1 MEAAADRHAG
11 KSATLTAPPSTAAGI
26 HRGQP
31 VAAPATQL
39 PYQGGSAYGLGE
51 PVIFAQYAGTL
62 SGPPA
67 AAISL
72 LKAAECLRALG
83 LACS

>member
-1 MEAAADRHAG
+1 MVAAADRFLGRVTTRRLQLRPVGCAG
-11 KSATLTAPPSTAAGI
+11 HPAAGP
-26 HRGQP
+26 G
-31 VAAPATQL
+31 VAA
-39 PYQGGSAYGLGE
+39 AYGLGE

-62 SGPPA
+62 SCPPA